1 MSIGQ
6 VLLILWR
13 RGWIVVLTLVATM
26 SVAIGVLL
34 FVPGRYD
41 AVASA
46 SIDQGSIDPVT
57 DAMSGG
63 GASMVM
69 LMQGN
74 MLELVQSHRVALD
87 VVKRLNL
94 AADPAVQESFRRSD
108 SFGRESI
115 DDWMAES
122 LVKSVDPKFPIGT
135 NVLTIKYKSGNPIQA
150 ALIANAFLA
159 STIDEA
165 IAMKAASGD
174 QTARWFDPQ
183 LDELRREVDQARGA
197 LEAFQVKTNVVA
209 PTAGGA
215 DSETSELMTATQ
227 NLSAAKTN
235 LAMLQNR
242 LSSGATDLSIDPSDP
257 DLQLLA
263 GLKERLSTA
272 EAAVSATRNSLGANN
287 PKVLAE
293 TARIV
298 GLRKQIADA
307 TDKMHQHL
315 KDQIAQTQSL
325 IPTLEEARA
334 NAQKGL
340 IATQAQ
346 RDRLG
351 ELERDL
357 AFRVDQLNTRQKMA
371 AQARLQSKLT
381 FANISVLDR
390 AVPPIEPSFPKPL
403 IVVPVGIAAGL
414 ALGLLLAL
422 IAEATDRRVRFP
434 ADLEFAASRPVL
446 GVVRTQRFSSRH
458 RRLRAA

>member
-135 NVLTIKYKSGNPIQA
+135 NVLTIKYKSGNPI
-150 ALIANAFLA
+150 
-159 STIDEA
+159 
-165 IAMKAASGD
+165 
-174 QTARWFDPQ
+174 
-183 LDELRREVDQARGA
+183 
-197 LEAFQVKTNVVA
+197 
-209 PTAGGA
+209 
-215 DSETSELMTATQ
+215 
-227 NLSAAKTN
+227 
-235 LAMLQNR
+235 
-242 LSSGATDLSIDPSDP
+242 
-257 DLQLLA
+257 
-263 GLKERLSTA
+263 
-272 EAAVSATRNSLGANN
+272 
-287 PKVLAE
+287 
-293 TARIV
+293 
-298 GLRKQIADA
+298 
-307 TDKMHQHL
+307 
-315 KDQIAQTQSL
+315 
-325 IPTLEEARA
+325 
-334 NAQKGL
+334 
-340 IATQAQ
+340 
-346 RDRLG
+346 
-351 ELERDL
+351 
-357 AFRVDQLNTRQKMA
+357 
-371 AQARLQSKLT
+371 
-381 FANISVLDR
+381 
-390 AVPPIEPSFPKPL
+390 
-403 IVVPVGIAAGL
+403 
-414 ALGLLLAL
+414 
-422 IAEATDRRVRFP
+422 
-434 ADLEFAASRPVL
+434 
-446 GVVRTQRFSSRH
+446 
-458 RRLRAA
+458 

>member
-13 RGWIVVLTLVATM
+13 RSWIVALTLITTMTVA
-26 SVAIGVLL
+26 VGVLL

-41 AVASA
+41 AVATA
-46 SIDQGSIDPVT
+46 TIDQATIDPIT

-63 GASMVM
+63 PNMVG

-74 MLELVQSHRVALD
+74 MLQLVQSQRVALD

-94 AADPAVQESFRRSD
+94 TANPATQESFRRSN

-115 DDWMAES
+115 DDWLAAS
-122 LVKSVDPKFPIGT
+122 LAKSVEPRFPFGT
-135 NVLTIKYKSGNPIQA
+135 DVLEIKYKTGDPNQA

-159 STIDEA
+159 STIDAA

-183 LDELRREVDQARGA
+183 LDELRKEVEQTRRA
-197 LEAFQVKTNVVA
+197 LEEFQVKSNVVA
-209 PTAGGA
+209 PNGGA

-242 LSSGATDLSIDPSDP
+242 LSSAATDLSIDPSDP

-263 GLKERLSTA
+263 GLKEKLSVA
-272 EAAVSATRNSLGANN
+272 EAVTASAKHSLGANN
-287 PKVLAE
+287 PKMLAE
-293 TARIV
+293 AANIADI
-298 GLRKQIADA
+298 RKQISDA
-307 TDKMHQHL
+307 TDRMHQHL
-315 KDQIAQTQSL
+315 KDRIAQTQSL
-325 IPTLEEARA
+325 IPTLAATMA
-334 NAQKGL
+334 NAQKAL
-340 IATQAQ
+340 IASQAQ

-357 AFRVDQLNTRQKMA
+357 AFRVDQLNTRKKMA

-381 FANISVLDR
+381 FANISVLDK
-390 AVPPIEPSFPKPL
+390 AVPPIAPSFPKPF
-403 IVVPVGIAAGL
+403 IVIPVGIAAGL

-422 IAEATDRRVRFP
+422 IAEATDRRIRVL
-434 ADLEFAASRPVL
+434 ADLEFAASARVL
-446 GVVRTQRFSSRH
+446 GVIRTERLSSRH

>member
-1 MSIGQ
+1 
-6 VLLILWR
+6 
-13 RGWIVVLTLVATM
+13 
-26 SVAIGVLL
+26 
-34 FVPGRYD
+34 
-41 AVASA
+41 
-46 SIDQGSIDPVT
+46 
-57 DAMSGG
+57 
-63 GASMVM
+63 
-69 LMQGN
+69 
-74 MLELVQSHRVALD
+74 
-87 VVKRLNL
+87 
-94 AADPAVQESFRRSD
+94 
-108 SFGRESI
+108 
-115 DDWMAES
+115 
-122 LVKSVDPKFPIGT
+122 
-135 NVLTIKYKSGNPIQA
+135 
-150 ALIANAFLA
+150 
-159 STIDEA
+159 
-165 IAMKAASGD
+165 MKAASGD

-242 LSSGATDLSIDPSDP
+242 LWSGATDLSIDPSDP

-315 KDQIAQTQSL
+315 KDRIAQTQSL

-422 IAEATDRRVRFP
+422 IAEATDRRVRVP

-446 GVVRTQRFSSRH
+446 GVIRTQRLSSRH